1 MRFSRHT
8 PRGEE
13 FNENAVAHV
22 GAAARERTSYRGRAR
37 RPSLTF
43 SETQLVIYVR
53 HDRCPWQ
60 AGSFVHRSATVFA
73 PEPRTLSWFKTR
85 TRMMNRRESGD
96 ELVLWSTNFEVEKCT
111 R

>member
-8 PRGEE
+8 PKGEE

-43 SETQLVIYVR
+43 SERQLVIYIR
-53 HDRCPWQ
+53 HDHCPWQ
-60 AGSFVHRSATVFA
+60 ARQFRHTEALRQFA
-73 PEPRTLSWFKTR
+73 PEPRTSLQVQDSSSDDESPR
-85 TRMMNRRESGD
+85 VRR
-96 ELVLWSTNFEVEKCT
+96 
-111 R
+111 